1 MLENLGNF
9 KTQMISPRNSVS
21 GKNQLGCTVLSRRLR
36 APYGVQPQCEDCN
49 GSRGE
54 DLAQQSAMLPTAGDL
69 RHHSTPA
76 APVYLHCTNPFLQL
90 GLGKVPPW
98 FPWASL
104 HEGKFTGKLM
114 GWMRVLITAV
124 GLRAVTGTL
133 HYAS

>member
-1 MLENLGNF
+1 MESSLSVKIVMGPEVR
-9 KTQMISPRNSVS
+9 TWPSSQPCSP
-21 GKNQLGCTVLSRRLR
+21 QQEICATI
-36 APYGVQPQCEDCN
+36 AP
-49 GSRGE
+49 
-54 DLAQQSAMLPTAGDL
+54 PT
-69 RHHSTPA
+69 T
-76 APVYLHCTNPFLQL
+76 PVYLHCTNPFLQL